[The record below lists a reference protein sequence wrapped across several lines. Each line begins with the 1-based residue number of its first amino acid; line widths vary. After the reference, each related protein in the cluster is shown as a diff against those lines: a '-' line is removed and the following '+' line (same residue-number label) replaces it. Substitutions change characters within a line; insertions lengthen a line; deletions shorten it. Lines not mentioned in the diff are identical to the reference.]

1 MEPYKA
7 LLRTHSCSMGA
18 DDFSVSSLFS
28 NDLWILQAFETA
40 LLFFLFLYAI
50 YYAAI
55 RIDTEAYQLPFSQ
68 EITQAL

>member
-1 MEPYKA
+1 
-7 LLRTHSCSMGA
+7 MGA
-18 DDFSVSSLFS
+18 DDFSVSSLFF

-55 RIDTEAYQLPFSQ
+55 RIDTEAYQLPFPQ